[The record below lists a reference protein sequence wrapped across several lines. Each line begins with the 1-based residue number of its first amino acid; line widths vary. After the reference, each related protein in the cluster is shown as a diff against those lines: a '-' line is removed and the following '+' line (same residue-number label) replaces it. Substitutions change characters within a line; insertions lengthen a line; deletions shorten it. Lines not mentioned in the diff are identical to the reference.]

1 MSDPDSEARRISY
14 EGHIA
19 GLDDILRR
27 ERENQVAIEGSRYL
41 DAKRIASGGMKEI
54 YQIYDTH
61 TERLV
66 AMARMHPEAAMDLKK
81 QFLHE
86 ARITASLEHPSIMPV
101 YDIGDGDASEPYFTM
116 KLIRGRT
123 LGDLITLR
131 HKILPNGQPGT
142 SLEELLAHFLK
153 VCDAMACAHS
163 HGVLHLDIKPENIQ
177 VGEFGEVL
185 LCDWGLA
192 RRQGEP
198 EEEAGRQRGTLPRA
212 AGLTLHGR
220 VFGTPGFMGPEQA
233 SDSRQ
238 KLAPSADI
246 YSLGAVLYNLLS
258 GQRPYSGSGMTD
270 SMQLTVNG
278 ELPPPSSLVTHPL
291 LEVPAALEA
300 VCLRAMALA
309 PENRYASVQELAAE
323 IRAWMSGFATH
334 AEDASLLRQIWLLSL
349 RHKIAAAVIVNAIL
363 VLAVSTTV
371 FVSNLHRKERES
383 EANAETARANARR
396 AEANAQAAMD
406 NEKKALENLA
416 LLQKTQGEKAK
427 LGDAAASLINEKLTQ
442 SEDLLGF
449 KNAFDIAALVP
460 DNPVLRSMQGAY
472 CLSNQDFDQAYGFFA
487 GASNEATKELSSF
500 ALSHRGSSPGS
511 LPETDFVRLCRLF
524 LKPGFEIYLA
534 QLLESERRFKPDLAQ
549 RTQLFEKVMPLL
561 NPHLAG
567 RSFDNHALLT
577 GHLAQALHLGDDTN
591 PLRLEALS
599 LFEFTS
605 LDLSGCAVSDLSPL
619 RRQSRL
625 KSLSLQGCPVRQ
637 LEPISAVEL
646 DTLDLSGSA
655 VTDLGPLRKSTV
667 RRLILK
673 NCRPD
678 TLVPLRDMAKLEELV
693 IGANDKPVDASL
705 IPERVRVTAK

>member
-1 MSDPDSEARRISY
+1 MTDPDSEARRISY

-41 DAKRIASGGMKEI
+41 DAKRLASGGMKEI
-54 YQIYDTH
+54 YQVYDTH

-123 LGDLITLR
+123 LGELITLR

-142 SLEELLAHFLK
+142 SLEELLGHFLK

-233 SDSRQ
+233 SVSRQ
-238 KLAPSADI
+238 NLAPSADI

-270 SMQLTVNG
+270 SMQMTVNG

-291 LEVPAALEA
+291 LEVPVALEA
-300 VCLRAMALA
+300 VCLRAMALS

-323 IRAWMSGFATH
+323 IRAWMSGFATR
-334 AEDASLLRQIWLLSL
+334 AEDASLLRQLWLLSL
-349 RHKIAAAVIVNAIL
+349 RHKIAVAVIVNAIL

-383 EANAETARANARR
+383 EANAVESR
-396 AEANAQAAMD
+396 D

-427 LGDAAASLINEKLTQ
+427 IEEATVGLITEKFSQSNDVLGLK
-442 SEDLLGF
+442 
-449 KNAFDIAALVP
+449 KVFDIASLLP

-472 CLSNQDFDQAYGFFA
+472 CLSNQDFDQAYSFFD
-487 GASNEATKELSSF
+487 GATNEATKELSSF
-500 ALSHRGSSPGS
+500 ALSHRGRSPGS

-534 QLLESERRFKPDLAQ
+534 QLLESERRFKPDLGQ

-591 PLRLEALS
+591 PLRLEALA

-605 LDLSGCAVSDLSPL
+605 LDLRGCAVTDLSPL

-646 DTLDLSGSA
+646 DTLDLSDSA
-655 VTDLGPLRKSTV
+655 VTDFNPLRKSTV
-667 RRLILK
+667 RRLIMK

-678 TLVPLRDMAKLEELV
+678 SLAPLRDMAKLEELV
-693 IGANDKPVDASL
+693 IDKLFDPSR
-705 IPERVRVTAK
+705 IPERVRVTVE